1 MFLRGTEPLSEYE
14 ADATIEIDIG
24 EDLEHSLA
32 RAVDGIVRELGLP
45 RPDPE
50 RVGAALAKV
59 RGYKPAHTTDPKKS
73 KTKAKHAPRYFGL
86 LAEIDLVKALEVHI
100 SPREEEEG
108 KGKERL
114 LCELWDVLKKNKRI
128 THQPHV
134 TIVHSKHLPEE
145 LALWERCS
153 ALYALPTPPLFR
165 ARLGHVVADGRV
177 MAVTVEDLCV
187 DDPEE
192 DEGQE
197 GSSLLSMLEP
207 ELRERLHITV
217 GTKDASVPPFEAG
230 TLVESFKKGEK
241 SLGSVRLEDVYVK
254 GRIRG
259 LY

>member
-1 MFLRGTEPLSEYE
+1 
-14 ADATIEIDIG
+14 
-24 EDLEHSLA
+24 
-32 RAVDGIVRELGLP
+32 
-45 RPDPE
+45 
-50 RVGAALAKV
+50 
-59 RGYKPAHTTDPKKS
+59 
-73 KTKAKHAPRYFGL
+73 
-86 LAEIDLVKALEVHI
+86 
-100 SPREEEEG
+100 
-108 KGKERL
+108 
-114 LCELWDVLKKNKRI
+114 
-128 THQPHV
+128 
-134 TIVHSKHLPEE
+134 
-145 LALWERCS
+145 
-153 ALYALPTPPLFR
+153 
-165 ARLGHVVADGRV
+165 